1 VDQASAQRRQ
11 QRFRRVRLG
20 AFGPIWTA
28 TILLFAV
35 SPLVADGALSRSALQ
50 AMLPFAGIL
59 AIAAI
64 GQTLVIQ
71 QGGLDL
77 SVPGMF
83 SLGVVLVTVVP
94 GGEDGKLA
102 LALAVVVAVG
112 LAGGLLN
119 GLLVTRLGIT
129 SLVATLGMNAVL
141 VGTVLQVTHGSIA
154 YKATGNWSS
163 FTSSKVLTVPTPTV
177 VALGLVIVAAAYMR
191 WSVFG
196 RRFDLVGASPVA
208 ARSAGLPVARYQLI
222 SYMAAG
228 VCYAFAGALLAGFLG
243 SPQLFA
249 GNDYL
254 LPTIA
259 AVVLGGTALG
269 GGRGSVVAT
278 AVGVLFLSQLEQ
290 VVELLGASQAVQYV
304 IQGAIVALGMG
315 LRNAPWRRLL
325 GTRAGFAGQ
334 GAATTGSV
342 AGAGSSGGR
351 DPGEGPGGRDG
362 PPHGPVHRS
371 SEEEE
376 TVDVKP

>member
-1 VDQASAQRRQ
+1 MVGEAQAPDGKGRWA
-11 QRFRRVRLG
+11 RRVRLG

-28 TILLFAV
+28 TVLLFVV
-35 SPLVADGALSRSALQ
+35 SPLVADGALSHSALQ

-77 SVPGMF
+77 SVPGTF

-102 LALAVVVAVG
+102 LALAVVLLVG
-112 LAGGLLN
+112 LAAGLAN

-154 YKATGNWSS
+154 YKATGNWAD
-163 FTSSKVLTVPTPTV
+163 FASSKVAGIPTATI
-177 VALGLVIVAAAYMR
+177 VALGLVIVAAAAMR
-191 WSVFG
+191 WSLFG

-208 ARSAGLPVARYQLI
+208 ARSAGLPVARYQVA
-222 SYMAAG
+222 SYVAAG
-228 VCYAFAGALLAGFLG
+228 ACYAFAGALLAGFLG

-278 AVGVLFLSQLEQ
+278 GAGVLFLSQLEQ
-290 VVELLGASQAVQYV
+290 VVELLGASEAVQDV

-325 GTRAGFAGQ
+325 GARAGI
-334 GAATTGSV
+334 
-342 AGAGSSGGR
+342 AGASAT
-351 DPGEGPGGRDG
+351 GPLR
-362 PPHGPVHRS
+362 GPVQRS

-376 TVDVKP
+376 TVDVNS

>member
-1 VDQASAQRRQ
+1 VDQAAIVRGGL
-11 QRFRRVRLG
+11 FRRVRLG

-35 SPLVADGALSRSALQ
+35 SPLVADGALSHSALQ

-64 GQTLVIQ
+64 GQTLVVQ

-77 SVPGMF
+77 SVPGTF

-94 GGEDGKLA
+94 GGQDGKLA
-102 LALAVVVAVG
+102 LALVVVLAVG
-112 LAGGLLN
+112 LAAGLAN

-141 VGTVLQVTHGSIA
+141 IGVVLQVTHGSIA
-154 YKATGNWSS
+154 YKVTGNWGR
-163 FTSSKVLTVPTPTV
+163 FTSSKVIGIPVPAV
-177 VALGLVIVAAAYMR
+177 IALGLVLIVAAYMR
-191 WSVFG
+191 RSVFG

-208 ARSAGLPVARYQLI
+208 ARATGLPVARYQLT
-222 SYMAAG
+222 SYVAAG
-228 VCYAFAGALLAGFLG
+228 ACYAFAGALLAGFLG

-269 GGRGSVVAT
+269 GGRGSVIAT
-278 AVGVLFLSQLEQ
+278 AGGVLFLSQLEQ
-290 VVELLGASQAVQYV
+290 VVELLGASEAVQDV

-315 LRNAPWRRLL
+315 LRNAPWKRLL
-325 GTRAGFAGQ
+325 GARVGMAGT
-334 GAATTGSV
+334 GAFTT
-342 AGAGSSGGR
+342 
-351 DPGEGPGGRDG
+351 DPAPPARSRNG
-362 PPHGPVHRS
+362 PPTGPLQRS

-376 TVDVKP
+376 RVDVNP

>member
-1 VDQASAQRRQ
+1 MAGVQPSVASAPWRR
-11 QRFRRVRLG
+11 RFRLG

-35 SPLVADGALSRSALQ
+35 SPIVAHGSLSNSALQ

-77 SVPGMF
+77 SVPGTF

-94 GGEDGKLA
+94 GGDPGKLA
-102 LALAVVVAVG
+102 LGLVVVLGVG
-112 LAGGLLN
+112 LAAGLLN

-141 VGTVLQVTHGSIA
+141 VGTVLQVTHGSIN
-154 YKATGNWSS
+154 YKVTRNWAD
-163 FTSSKVLTVPTPTV
+163 FASSKVAGVPTPTV
-177 VALGLVIVAAAYMR
+177 VALILVLAVAAYMR
-191 WSVFG
+191 RSVWG
-196 RRFDLVGASPVA
+196 RRFDLVGASPLA

-222 SYMAAG
+222 SYVAAG

-249 GNDYL
+249 GNEYL

-269 GGRGSVVAT
+269 GGRGSVIAT

-290 VVELLGASQAVQYV
+290 VVELLGASQAVQDI

-315 LRNAPWRRLL
+315 LRNAPWRRLF
-325 GTRAGFAGQ
+325 GARAGL
-334 GAATTGSV
+334 
-342 AGAGSSGGR
+342 AGARPATASGPLVGSGSSASNG
-351 DPGEGPGGRDG
+351 PPGGSLE
-362 PPHGPVHRS
+362 RS